1 MSDLV
6 LLAVPLHA
14 LVEQDVGLGELMD
27 VVSEIFEQD
36 TIMPDT
42 LVERVEPLTDR
53 GEFLTELLTDR
64 GELLA
69 DFGEAGTDLVAERRK
84 LFVHA

>member
-6 LLAVPLHA
+6 LLAVPLRA
-14 LVEQDVGLGELMD
+14 LVEQDVSLGELMD

-53 GEFLTELLTDR
+53 GEFLAELLTDR

-69 DFGEAGTDLVAERRK
+69 DFGEAGTDLVAKRRK